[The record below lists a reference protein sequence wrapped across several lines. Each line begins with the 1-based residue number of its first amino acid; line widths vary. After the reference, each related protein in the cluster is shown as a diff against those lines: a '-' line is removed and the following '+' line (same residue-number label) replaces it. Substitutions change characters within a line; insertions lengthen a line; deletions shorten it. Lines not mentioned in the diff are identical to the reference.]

1 MNLLEIFA
9 KLGLD
14 SSEYDK
20 GLSDASSKAKS
31 FGSKIG
37 SGLATAAKVG
47 AAAVG
52 AAATAVGALVKQS
65 VDAYGSYEQL
75 VGGVE
80 TLFGDSAGAVL
91 KDAQNAFKTAGMSM
105 NEYMETSIQSAASLI
120 NSLDGDQAKAAELMN
135 VSITD
140 MADNVNKMGTSMEGV
155 QNAYRGFS
163 RGNFTMLDNLA
174 LGFAGTKAGM
184 EELLEKAE
192 EYAAKNGEV
201 RDYSIDSYAD
211 IVEAIHVVQKEMKIS
226 GLSADEAAQLV
237 ADGVLTEEEAF
248 ERMGTTAK
256 EASGTI
262 QGSLSSVRSA
272 WQNLITGLA
281 DENADFDTLVN
292 NLVSGVVGVV
302 KNMAPRIQQAIK
314 GVGQLVKSLAPVL
327 AEEVPKLVSDLAPS
341 LFDAAVSL
349 LESLGQALGDNAD
362 VLSDVIISL
371 LDSIGSLFANPQE
384 SGVLSNVGK
393 FVTSLAGKIVDSLP
407 ALLTDIISGIGTMLP
422 TLLSQLLDIIITL
435 INGISGLLP
444 TLIPQLVQIVVDLF
458 TSLTNPQTLTNILQT
473 GITLFM
479 ALLTG
484 IKDALPAVLEALPD
498 IIENLVNALVEGLP
512 MVIDFGL
519 ELVETLFD
527 AIVSNLDLILDAAVR
542 IIFAVIN
549 GLVSMLPELLP
560 VVFKLIVT
568 LTSAM
573 IEHLPEIIDAG
584 IQLVEALIE
593 GILGYIENV
602 IGAGMTLVANLFDA
616 IVQAAADLIDAGK
629 QLVEKVK
636 DGFMQ
641 KVEDAKQWGKDLI
654 SGFISGILEKWE
666 NLKSKVTGVVD
677 KIKGI
682 FTGAKG
688 LDTHSPSKWAEKVFK
703 NVMEGAEIGVDTG
716 KRSLF
721 DTTDDMVADLQ
732 NRFNNSMTVTAGA
745 SDGSVYALLAQY
757 LPQMANQ
764 RIVLDSGTL
773 VGELTPGIDTAL
785 GQRAAFAQR
794 RAAT

>member
-14 SSEYDK
+14 SSEYDEK
-20 GLSDASSKAKS
+20 IQKAAWTAKS
-31 FGSKIG
+31 IGAKIG
-37 SGLATAAKVG
+37 GGLATAAKVG
-47 AAAVG
+47 GAAIAAVG
-52 AAATAVGALVKQS
+52 AATVAATSALLKGAQ
-65 VDAYGSYEQL
+65 
-75 VGGVE
+75 E
-80 TLFGDSAGAVL
+80 TAAIGDNID
-91 KDAQNAFKTAGMSM
+91 KMS
-105 NEYMETSIQSAASLI
+105 Q
-120 NSLDGDQAKAAELMN
+120 
-135 VSITD
+135 
-140 MADNVNKMGTSMEGV
+140 KM
-155 QNAYRGFS
+155 
-163 RGNFTMLDNLA
+163 
-174 LGFAGTKAGM
+174 
-184 EELLEKAE
+184 
-192 EYAAKNGEV
+192 
-201 RDYSIDSYAD
+201 
-211 IVEAIHVVQKEMKIS
+211 
-226 GLSADEAAQLV
+226 GLSAEAYQEWDAVMQHAGASIESLRAGMRTLSNAAVSGNKAFAALGISEEKV
-237 ADGVLTEEEAF
+237 ANLS
-248 ERMGTTAK
+248 K
-256 EASGTI
+256 EDLFAE
-262 QGSLSSVRSA
+262 V
-272 WQNLITGLA
+272 ITGLQNVEDEQQRTYLAGQLLGRGAVELGALMNMSAEETEEMRKRVHELGGVMSDEAVKASATFA
-281 DENADFDTLVN
+281 DNLQDLKTALGGIKKQITAEFLPGLNTLMSGFTKLLINEDGATEELEKGFDLLIGSFSKTVDRVADIAGNLIPSIVSAVTANIPQLLSAAMGLVQTAAEVLVSAAPDIIQTVVDFLADLMSGDTLSKMIN
-292 NLVSGVVGVV
+292 VV
-302 KNMAPRIQQAIK
+302 
-314 GVGQLVKSLAPVL
+314 
-327 AEEVPKLVSDLAPS
+327 
-341 LFDAAVSL
+341 
-349 LESLGQALGDNAD
+349 
-362 VLSDVIISL
+362 
-371 LDSIGSLFANPQE
+371 
-384 SGVLSNVGK
+384 
-393 FVTSLAGKIVDSLP
+393 
-407 ALLTDIISGIGTMLP
+407 
-422 TLLSQLLDIIITL
+422 ITL
-435 INGISGLLP
+435 INGISKIIP
-444 TLIPQLVQIVVDLF
+444 TLIPQIVQMVLELI
-458 TSLTNPQTLTNILQT
+458 SAITNPETLASIIQT

-484 IKDALPAVLEALPD
+484 IKDALPAILEALPT
-498 IIENLVNALVEGLP
+498 IIENFVNALVEALP
-512 MVIDFGL
+512 MLIEFGL

-527 AIVSNLDLILDAAVR
+527 AIVSNLDLILDAAIR
-542 IIFAVIN
+542 IIFAIVD

-560 VVFKLIVT
+560 VVFKLIMT

-593 GILGYIENV
+593 GILGYIENL

-636 DGFMQ
+636 DGFLQ

-654 SGFISGILEKWE
+654 SGFINGILEKWE

-757 LPQMANQ
+757 LPQLASQ
-764 RIVLDSGTL
+764 KVVLDSGTL